1 MRISDW
7 SSDVCSSDLQI
18 TLRPTLHPALV
29 NGRFGDP
36 ALFVQALHRP
46 EALLFDLGDL
56 APLSARDLLRV
67 RHVFVS
73 HMHMDHF
80 IGFDQ
85 LLRVNIGRDKQISM
99 VGPAGFAAAVGH
111 KLQAYSWDLV
121 DRYATDL
128 IIDAFEVIRPD
139 EIHGVRYRFK
149 SASVDEGLAAPAFD
163 PGPVIRWPDFLLHI
177 AILEHHGPSL
187 GFAVEEP
194 LHVNVWKNRDRK
206 SVG

>member
-7 SSDVCSSDLQI
+7 SSDVCSSDL
-18 TLRPTLHPALV
+18 
-29 NGRFGDP
+29 
-36 ALFVQALHRP
+36 LHRP

-128 IIDAFEVIRPD
+128 IIDAFEVIGPA
-139 EIHGVRYRFK
+139 EIHGEIGR
-149 SASVDEGLAAPAFD
+149 ASGREREFHDVKISEGAGTL
-163 PGPVIRWPDFLLHI
+163 
-177 AILEHHGPSL
+177 
-187 GFAVEEP
+187 
-194 LHVNVWKNRDRK
+194 K
-206 SVG
+206 